1 MIDPKQ
7 FRNALGSYPTGVTV
21 VTTID
26 ENAQTRGFTAN
37 SFTSVSLDPPLL
49 LICIA
54 KTASSYDVF
63 TQTKGFVV
71 NILSETQKDISSLFA
86 SKAAN
91 KFDGCQWTNSQNG
104 YPVIADVVAYFDCKT
119 YNKIDAGDHTI
130 LIGEV
135 TDFAARAAKPLGYC
149 QGSYVN
155 YSDAK
160 TLELASLSQTRLF
173 ALIETPEGLIFEKS
187 AQGVLALPNAE
198 RLGKEQAD
206 SGLYAKLKKHGLQAS
221 LDFVYSVYEDD
232 KGSVI
237 VYRGKSNSPENLQIS
252 ASSQLA
258 CMSLDQVATYAW
270 SDEALGSMLKR
281 YVKERKEDVFGI
293 YVGDSRTGDVMP
305 LASTKK

>member
-7 FRNALGSYPTGVTV
+7 FRNALGSYPTGVTI
-21 VTTID
+21 VTTVD
-26 ENAQTRGFTAN
+26 ANAQTRGFTAN

-54 KTASSYDVF
+54 KTASSHDVF
-63 TQTKGFVV
+63 TKTQGFVV
-71 NILSETQKDISSLFA
+71 NILSESQKDISSLFA

-91 KFDGCQWTNSQNG
+91 KFEGCQWSNSQNG

-119 YNKIDAGDHTI
+119 FNKIDAGDHTI

-155 YSDAK
+155 YSDTK
-160 TLELASLSQTRLF
+160 TLELASLAQTRLY
-173 ALIETPEGLIFEKS
+173 ALIETPEGLIFEKGS
-187 AQGVLALPNAE
+187 QGELVLPNAN
-198 RLGKEQAD
+198 RLGKEQAQ
-206 SGLYAKLKKHGLQAS
+206 SGLYAKLTKHGLQVS
-221 LDFVYSVYEDD
+221 LDFVYSVYEDEQ
-232 KGSVI
+232 GSVI
-237 VYRGKSNSPENLQIS
+237 VYRGKSTGPVNSTKTAN
-252 ASSQLA
+252 SQLA
-258 CMSLDQVATYAW
+258 CLSLEQVAAYAW

-293 YVGDSRTGDVMP
+293 YVGDSQSGDVIP

>member
-7 FRNALGSYPTGVTV
+7 FRSALGCYPTGVTV

-54 KTASSYDVF
+54 KTASSHDVF
-63 TQTKGFVV
+63 TNTQGFVV
-71 NILSETQKDISSLFA
+71 NILSESQKDISSLFA
-86 SKAAN
+86 SKVPN
-91 KFDGCQWTNSQNG
+91 KFEGCEWTNSQNG

-130 LIGEV
+130 LIGQV

-160 TLELASLSQTRLF
+160 TLELASLAQTRLF
-173 ALIETPEGLIFEKS
+173 ALIETPEGLIFEQS
-187 AQGVLALPNAE
+187 SQGVLVLPNAD
-198 RLGKEQAD
+198 RLGKEHAE

-221 LDFVYSVYEDD
+221 LDFVYSVYEDEQ
-232 KGSVI
+232 GPVI
-237 VYRGKSNSPENLQIS
+237 VYRGKSSSTVNSQMT
-252 ASSQLA
+252 AHSQLA
-258 CMSLDQVATYAW
+258 CLSLEQVAAYSWT
-270 SDEALGSMLKR
+270 DEALGSMLRR

-293 YVGDSRTGDVMP
+293 YVGDSQTGDVMP
-305 LASTKK
+305 LAVSRK